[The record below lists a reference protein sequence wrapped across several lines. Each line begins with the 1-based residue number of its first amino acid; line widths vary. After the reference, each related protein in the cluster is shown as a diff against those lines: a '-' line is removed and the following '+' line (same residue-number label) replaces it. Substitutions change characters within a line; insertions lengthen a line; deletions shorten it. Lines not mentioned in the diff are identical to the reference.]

1 MLVYFQLFVRGTRL
15 SEILFFH
22 DPSKSLIATD
32 LVTFVT
38 DKSALAE
45 GASPSFLSRALYWLT
60 RSKNRASLAL
70 MWQMGFADK
79 LEAKRQLT
87 AVVNEWKPERVI
99 LGHGELIEGGNQIVT
114 SHLNTA
120 WGSVLTAT

>member
-1 MLVYFQLFVRGTRL
+1 M
-15 SEILFFH
+15 SEVLFFH

-32 LVTFVT
+32 LVMFVT
-38 DKSALAE
+38 DKSELAD
-45 GASPSFLSRALYWLT
+45 GVPTSFLSKTLLSLT
-60 RSKNRASLAL
+60 RSKNRASFSPFWK
-70 MWQMGFADK
+70 MMGFVDK
-79 LEAKRQLT
+79 LETKRQLT

-99 LGHGELIEGGNQIVT
+99 LGHGEVIEGGNQIVT